1 MTTVNA
7 SDPTATGTITTVP
20 GISSRS
26 AWVLRSLCA
35 TGLVIS
41 GYLAWTALQMQPV
54 YGCGSGEIVDCGH
67 VLNSRWSKVLGIPV
81 SLPAA
86 GLYATLLSLL
96 FFVSRPTP
104 VVFHRWLWSGLTTG
118 FVAAG
123 LVAFWFMGLQIFALQ
138 HICPYCIAVHTC
150 GLILAGT
157 ALLSPRISSAIRR
170 QSAGYGLIAA
180 SLLIVSQLLTK
191 QEPTFQIVV
200 PDYVTPAAGSLETS
214 EFSAPDAE
222 FAAPS
227 EEFSAPGDE
236 FAAPE
241 ADSAVPADEF
251 AAPTIDSFGSADQ
264 VSSKAPDLSAT
275 LLMLSPFR
283 NALWHSPLVMLTSTP
298 DEKTPETTDSQN
310 VVQIVAASDDTAVA
324 ASQPS
329 ASASEPT
336 LPTPAAAADNTV
348 PANTTSTEPNT
359 NTQSPTQPT
368 DPATVVTPATKPA
381 PRKITVAGVS
391 GPITLDVRAWPL
403 LGSADAR
410 YVFVEMFDYTCP
422 HCRETHK
429 AIRGALQQF
438 GEDVAVIALPVPL
451 ERACNRAATGSG
463 HAGACQLGRLAVA
476 VWRCQPDKYEE
487 FHDWMFAEN
496 RSTAAAQAHAEKLVG
511 AQALKKELES
521 GVPAKYIARHVDL
534 YVKVGSGSV
543 PKMMFSASA
552 VNGQV
557 QKDWLCS
564 MISREMEKAQPK

>member
-1 MTTVNA
+1 MTSVNA
-7 SDPTATGTITTVP
+7 SAPTAPGTITTVP
-20 GISSRS
+20 GISPRS
-26 AWVLRSLCA
+26 AWILRSLCA

-157 ALLSPRISSAIRR
+157 TLLSPRISSTIRLK
-170 QSAGYGLIAA
+170 SVGNGLIAA

-200 PDYVTPAAGSLETS
+200 PDYVTPAAGSPETS

-222 FAAPS
+222 FAAPG
-227 EEFSAPGDE
+227 EEFSAPSEE

-251 AAPTIDSFGSADQ
+251 AAPTADPSGSATQ
-264 VSSKAPDLSAT
+264 VGSKAPEFSAA
-275 LLMLSPFR
+275 LLMLTPFR
-283 NALWHSPLVMLTSTP
+283 NTLWHSPLVMLTSTP

-310 VVQIVAASDDTAVA
+310 GVQTVAASDDTAA

-336 LPTPAAAADNTV
+336 LATPAAAADNTV
-348 PANTTSTEPNT
+348 SANTTSTEPTT
-359 NTQSPTQPT
+359 NSQSAVQST
-368 DPATVVTPATKPA
+368 DPATVTTPATKPA
-381 PRKITVAGVS
+381 PRKITVAGIS

-438 GEDVAVIALPVPL
+438 GDDVAVIALPVPL

-476 VWRCQPDKYEE
+476 VWRCQPEKYEE

-496 RSTAAAQAHAEKLVG
+496 RSAAAAKAHAEKLVG